1 MLVPLGA
8 IFVDEVISGEG
19 ADFNL
24 VLFALGTGMAMGV
37 IAASV
42 FQGRISRARAF
53 PFALVVA
60 GGSLLVAAS
69 ASVLSIIVPAIAV
82 VGFAAG
88 PIYVLGFTLLHENVD
103 DELRGRIFA
112 SLLVLVRFCVLLAL
126 AIAPVMSELL
136 DGLSDALWGR
146 SIGIGEVTVFVP
158 GVRLTMWL
166 SAVIIMTAGVLAM
179 ISLRAGSGAFVR
191 DAAVDAHAEQSVAD
205 VDRAES

>member
-1 MLVPLGA
+1 
-8 IFVDEVISGEG
+8 
-19 ADFNL
+19 
-24 VLFALGTGMAMGV
+24 
-37 IAASV
+37 
-42 FQGRISRARAF
+42 
-53 PFALVVA
+53 
-60 GGSLLVAAS
+60 
-69 ASVLSIIVPAIAV
+69 
-82 VGFAAG
+82 
-88 PIYVLGFTLLHENVD
+88 
-103 DELRGRIFA
+103 
-112 SLLVLVRFCVLLAL
+112 
-126 AIAPVMSELL
+126 MSELL